1 MAINAIYISHK
12 IPYKAIQ
19 IFSFNR
25 HTCYKLT
32 VVSKNVK
39 QYLISCPALLLRYV
53 SFNSL
58 SEKTFTVR
66 NCFSPH
72 V

>member
-1 MAINAIYISHK
+1 MAINAIYMYISHK
-12 IPYKAIQ
+12 IPYKVIQ

-53 SFNSL
+53 SFSSL
-58 SEKTFTVR
+58 SKELF
-66 NCFSPH
+66 
-72 V
+72 

>member
-1 MAINAIYISHK
+1 MALDAIYISHK
-12 IPYKAIQ
+12 IAYKAIPL
-19 IFSFNR
+19 FSFNR
-25 HTCYKLT
+25 HTCDKST

-53 SFNSL
+53 SLNSF
-58 SEKTFTVR
+58 SEKTFSVK